1 VTICPYCCRSHTLR
15 APARYC
21 CPEHAKRAAAQ
32 NARAAYRLR
41 RMWARRRK
49 HARQLALTAEKWRGA
64 ATGRKPLEQLVAEV
78 FGVHE
83 IPAMR
88 DTSE

>member
-1 VTICPYCCRSHTLR
+1 
-15 APARYC
+15 
-21 CPEHAKRAAAQ
+21 
-32 NARAAYRLR
+32 
-41 RMWARRRK
+41 MWARRRK
-49 HARQLALTAEKWRGA
+49 HAQQLALTAEKWRGA

-78 FGVHE
+78 FGVCE

>member
-1 VTICPYCCRSHTLR
+1 MTVCPYCLHAHSRR

-21 CPEHAKRAAAQ
+21 SPEHARAAARQ

-41 RMWARRRK
+41 RMWARRRA
-49 HARQLALTAEKWRGA
+49 HAQQLALSAEKWRGA
-64 ATGRKPLEQLVAEV
+64 ATGRKPLEALVAEV
-78 FGVHE
+78 FGVRE

>member
-1 VTICPYCCRSHTLR
+1 VICPYCCRSHAR
-15 APARYC
+15 RPPARYC
-21 CPEHAKRAAAQ
+21 CPEHARRAAAQ

-49 HARQLALTAEKWRGA
+49 HAQQLALVAERWRSV
-64 ATGRKPLEQLVAEV
+64 ATGRKSLEELTAEV
-78 FGVHE
+78 WGVRE